1 MDALQR
7 VLASRTGDLAR
18 VLEHQVGIQEAVAQR
33 FVQAAGAEL
42 LESFRWQRAWLDVDH
57 LSDAKNARDLLSA
70 VGAGRIAADVGIP
83 RTEVWKGLRAFVP
96 SVLELAEGQRCAPA
110 PRRVSATRKD
120 RRRSRRGPVVA
131 LGFLHPIE

>member
-18 VLEHQVGIQEAVAQR
+18 VLEQQMGIQEAVARR
-33 FVQAAGAEL
+33 FVQVAGAEL
-42 LESFRWQRAWLDVDH
+42 IESFQWQRAALDVDH

-70 VGAGRIAADVGIP
+70 VGAGRIASDVGIP

-96 SVLELAEGQRCAPA
+96 SVLELAE
-110 PRRVSATRKD
+110 
-120 RRRSRRGPVVA
+120 
-131 LGFLHPIE
+131 